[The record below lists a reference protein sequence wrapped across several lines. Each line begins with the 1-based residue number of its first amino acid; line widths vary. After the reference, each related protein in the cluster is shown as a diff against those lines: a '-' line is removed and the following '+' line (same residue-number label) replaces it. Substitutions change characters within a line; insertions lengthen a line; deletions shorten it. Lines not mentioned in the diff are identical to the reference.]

1 MPQTINNFF
10 DLLLIS
16 DLHLGSHLKPRLR
29 GESVHLAARVD
40 RQLPRFLDHYLKT
53 GKRWQLVINGDFID
67 FWNIVLESERD
78 LIGERLAVRR
88 LHAALDAYPGIEDGL
103 RRFLSAGNG
112 IVFVTGNHDAELLYP
127 AVRRAIVERLQG
139 EHVSDADV
147 FTTTGATHISQLA
160 AGKVQFVPWFLRED
174 GGVWIEHGHNF
185 DPPCATTDVLSPT
198 RGDRLVMSLA
208 EVATRSFTN
217 LMPEIDYDA
226 PDRYTTWDYVRWAC
240 ARGLRFVLLVVTL
253 YLRMV
258 GRMLKL
264 WARTGRVDRVGRS
277 RHGERLARVAQNTG
291 LQMSTLTAIAAMA
304 PPPSSATVGGVL
316 SVTALDLILSFLSSA
331 AICGGLA
338 LGLSGGFWLA
348 AVTGIA
354 AGAVAARG
362 VLRRRRKRAVHEDMA
377 EVAAS
382 VGRVAGTPLVLM
394 GHSHHGELCINH
406 GVIYGNS
413 GCWLDGSHLVVH
425 RDPHTRRVAEVE
437 LRTWRNHGVVIRKQL
452 AVPET
457 IDTGTSLLRG
467 RVLAGG

>member
-1 MPQTINNFF
+1 MAQPVNKFF

-40 RQLPRFLDHYLKT
+40 EQLPRFLDHYLAE
-53 GKRWQLVINGDFID
+53 GGRWQLVINGDFID
-67 FWNIVLESERD
+67 FWNIVLA
-78 LIGERLAVRR
+78 GEQQLTGQALALSR
-88 LHAALDAYPGIEDGL
+88 LHTALDAYPGIEDAL
-103 RRFLSAGNG
+103 IRFLRAGNG

-127 AVRRAIVERLQG
+127 AVRRALVERLEG
-139 EHVSDADV
+139 EPAEASDIQI
-147 FTTTGATHISQLA
+147 TGATHVAQLC
-160 AGKVQFVPWFLRED
+160 GGRVRFVAWFLRED

-226 PDRYTTWDYVRWAC
+226 PNKYTTVDYLRWAG

-253 YLRMV
+253 YLRMI

-264 WARTGRVDRVGRS
+264 WARTGRVDRDGRA
-277 RHGERLARVAQNTG
+277 RHGERLARVAQNSG
-291 LQMSTLTAIAAMA
+291 LQMNTLTAIAGMA

-316 SVTALDLILSFLSSA
+316 SVTALDGILSFIA
-331 AICGGLA
+331 AAVCSGLVVGWLTSFWWVGFVAGVGGGL
-338 LGLSGGFWLA
+338 
-348 AVTGIA
+348 I
-354 AGAVAARG
+354 AARG
-362 VLRRRRKRAVHEDMA
+362 VLHRRRKRAIHEDMA

-382 VGRVAGTPLVLM
+382 VGKVAGTPVVLM
-394 GHSHHGELCINH
+394 GHSHHGDLCVND

-413 GCWLDGSHLVVH
+413 GCWLDGSHLVV
-425 RDPHTRRVAEVE
+425 RREPSTRRLAEVE
-437 LRTWRNHGVVIRKQL
+437 LRNWRNNGVVVRKTL
-452 AVPET
+452 RVP
-457 IDTGTSLLRG
+457 RM
-467 RVLAGG
+467 

>member
-1 MPQTINNFF
+1 MARQINSFF
-10 DLLLIS
+10 NLLLIS

-29 GESVHLAARVD
+29 GETVHLAARVD
-40 RQLPRFLDHYLKT
+40 QQLPRFLDHYLQT
-53 GKRWQLVINGDFID
+53 GERWQLIINGDFID
-67 FWNIVLESERD
+67 FWNIVLD
-78 LIGERLAVRR
+78 GEQRLEGEALAVRR
-88 LHAALDAYPGIEDGL
+88 LNTALDAYPGIEDGL
-103 RRFLSAGNG
+103 QRFLQAGNG

-127 AVRRAIVERLQG
+127 GVRRAIVERLQTG
-139 EHVSDADV
+139 GDPAASGA
-147 FTTTGATHISQLA
+147 FATTGATHMTQLA

-226 PDRYTTWDYVRWAC
+226 PDRYTTLDYIRWAG

-264 WARTGRVDRVGRS
+264 WARSGRVDRVGRE
-277 RHGERLARVAQNTG
+277 RHNERLSRVAQNTG
-291 LQMSTLTAIAAMA
+291 LQMSTLTAIAGMA

-316 SVTALDLILSFLSSA
+316 SVTALDGILSFL
-331 AICGGLA
+331 
-338 LGLSGGFWLA
+338 
-348 AVTGIA
+348 
-354 AGAVAARG
+354 AGAGICAALTWWASGRFGLTLAVGLVAGLVAARG
-362 VLRRRRKRAVHEDMA
+362 VLHRRRRRAVHEDMA

-382 VGRVAGTPLVLM
+382 VGRVAETPLVLM
-394 GHSHHGELCINH
+394 GHSHHGELCLRD

-413 GCWLDGSHLVVH
+413 GCWLDGSHLVVR
-425 RDPHTRRVAEVE
+425 RDPVTRRLASVE
-437 LRTWRNHGVVIRKQL
+437 LCNWRNHGVVVRKQL
-452 AVPET
+452 DVPEKIEASPIPAMVT
-457 IDTGTSLLRG
+457 ESG
-467 RVLAGG
+467 